1 MNTIKTLEQ
10 ELDRLRQELNIPGM
24 SVAVLHKQQVVLA
37 RGFGYADIENKM
49 PATENTPYNIAF
61 CHIAVRPAWILS
73 WQVRHI

>member
-1 MNTIKTLEQ
+1 VNTIKTLEQ

-49 PATENTPYNIAF
+49 PAVFPS
-61 CHIAVRPAWILS
+61 VVSPAAATVAKL
-73 WQVRHI
+73 

>member
-10 ELDRLRQELNIPGM
+10 ELDRLRQELNIPGI

-49 PATENTPYNIAF
+49 PATENTLTTLHF
-61 CHIAVRPAWILS
+61 VQS
-73 WQVRHI
+73 GSQ